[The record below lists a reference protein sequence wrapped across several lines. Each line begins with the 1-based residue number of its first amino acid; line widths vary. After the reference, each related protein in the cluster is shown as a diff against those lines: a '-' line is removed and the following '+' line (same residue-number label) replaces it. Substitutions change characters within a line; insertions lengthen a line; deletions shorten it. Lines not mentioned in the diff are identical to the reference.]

1 MAYKTRYLP
10 ENASKYIGN
19 PTKIIFRSLWERKV
33 CKWMDFNKNV
43 LRWGS
48 EELVVPYISPKDNK
62 PHKYF
67 PDFIAEVKNN
77 DDEIETLVIE
87 VKPKKQTMKPAI
99 KKSTNKNFIRESIT
113 FEINTSKW
121 KAAENFCKNKGW
133 KFVILTEE
141 HIFPK
146 SK

>member
-1 MAYKTRYLP
+1 
-10 ENASKYIGN
+10 
-19 PTKIIFRSLWERKV
+19 
-33 CKWMDFNKNV
+33 MDFNKNV

-99 KKSTNKNFIRESIT
+99 KKSTNK
-113 FEINTSKW
+113 
-121 KAAENFCKNKGW
+121 KNAKISW
-133 KFVILTEE
+133 
-141 HIFPK
+141 
-146 SK
+146 